1 MASVDV
7 VVPCYNY
14 GHFLG
19 DCIASILT
27 QKGVDLRVLVIDNAS
42 KDDSVAIARNL
53 AAQDRR
59 IEILAHAT
67 NKGATFSYNEG
78 IDWGASEYFLILD
91 ADDAL
96 APGALARA
104 AAVLDRRPDIS
115 FTHGIEARL
124 EANGVVRS
132 QAAKPRGPQ
141 VEVTR
146 GVEFI
151 QRLCRI
157 PVNNIGANTVIRRMS
172 AQKQAGYYRASLP
185 YTDDLEMW
193 LRLATLGDVAS
204 IKIPQ
209 AIRRYHSS
217 RMSVDYKQLRDFTE
231 REAAFESFFANEGRA
246 IPSAELLM
254 AKARRG
260 LGEHAYWSAISHFFR
275 GQGRTGA
282 DLLRLS
288 HRWRPNAALLPPLQW
303 ILKMDRPLERAAEIV
318 SEMPPLRR
326 WIAAGKEESGGPD
339 ISAAR

>member
-14 GHFLG
+14 GRFLG
-19 DCIASILT
+19 DCVTSILT
-27 QKGVDLRVLVIDNAS
+27 QDGVDLRVLIIDNAS
-42 KDDSVAIARNL
+42 KDDSVAIARHL

-59 IEILAHAT
+59 VEILTHAT

-78 IDWGASEYFLILD
+78 IDWGESEYFLILD

-104 AAVLDRRPDIS
+104 AAVLDGNPGIS
-115 FTHGIEARL
+115 FTHGIEMRL
-124 EANGVVRS
+124 EANGAMRS
-132 QAAKPRGPQ
+132 LAARPKGPQ

-146 GVEFI
+146 GMEFI
-151 QRLCRI
+151 RRLCRI

-193 LRLATLGDVAS
+193 LRLAALGDVAS

-209 AIRRYHSS
+209 AIRRYHAS
-217 RMSVDYKQLRDFTE
+217 RMSVDYRKMRDFTE

-246 IPSAELLM
+246 IPGAERLM
-254 AKARRG
+254 AKARRS
-260 LGEHAYWSAISHFFR
+260 LGEHAYWSAISHFCR
-275 GQGRTGA
+275 GDGRTGA

-303 ILKMDRPLERAAEIV
+303 ILKMDRPLERAAEIM
-318 SEMPPLRR
+318 SEMPPFRR
-326 WIAAGKEESGGPD
+326 RIAAGGEGSGGSD
-339 ISAAR
+339 ISAAS